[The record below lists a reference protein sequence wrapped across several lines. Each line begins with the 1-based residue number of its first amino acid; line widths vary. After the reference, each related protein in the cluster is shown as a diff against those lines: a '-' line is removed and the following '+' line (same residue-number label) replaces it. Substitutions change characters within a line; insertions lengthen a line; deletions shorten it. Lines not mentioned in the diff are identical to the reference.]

1 MKYYPG
7 MVERIGFDF
16 YADIAERVVLAR
28 NEKGLAQKELAGIL
42 KWKAGKLA
50 RLESVK
56 IRIEL
61 TDLEELSK
69 ALGVTVNWLL
79 EAHNDSPIGNCR
91 YLVWFERCK
100 DLQLYVDAPN
110 ARVGVLELVRKLKK
124 SGVRPWDDARE
135 RAYVKRVGIPVGNKE
150 LKDRLGSGSTP
161 NAQEEEPIEK
171 DDN

>member
-7 MVERIGFDF
+7 MIERIGFDF

-28 NEKGLAQKELAGIL
+28 NEKGLTQKELAGIL
-42 KWKAGKLA
+42 KWRDGKLA
-50 RLESVK
+50 RLENVK

-69 ALGVTVNWLL
+69 ALDVTVNWLL

-91 YLVWFERCK
+91 YLVWFDRCK
-100 DLQLYVDAPN
+100 DFQLYVDAFN
-110 ARVGVLELVRKLKK
+110 ARVAVLELTRRLKK
-124 SGVRPWDDARE
+124 SGVRPWNDARE
-135 RAYVKRVGIPVGNKE
+135 RAYVKCVGIPVGNKE
-150 LKDRLGSGSTP
+150 LKDKLGSAA

-171 DDN
+171 DGNC